1 MKKLISIILSSLII
15 LNTFGFNIIIFFL
28 IQESRTENLEI
39 IEEHPETIAGK
50 NIIIFS
56 LRDDRPV
63 FINPKEIRYG
73 NELYDIVYKKDN
85 GSDTILYCINDRK
98 ENELH
103 TAFRSL
109 NDMNDSPASVPDHL
123 TVNILK
129 NLLKNYLP
137 NPIDHPIKNFNT
149 RQYCLKSFGS
159 VPIVIPEK
167 IYPPPQL
174 HIISC

>member
-1 MKKLISIILSSLII
+1 MKKLISIILSLLII
-15 LNTFGFNIIIFFL
+15 LNTFGFNIIIIFL
-28 IQESRTENLEI
+28 IQESRTENFEI
-39 IEEHPETIAGK
+39 IEEHPETIARK

-56 LRDDRPV
+56 LKDDRPV

-73 NELYDIVYKKDN
+73 NELYDIVYKKDDGN
-85 GSDTILYCINDRK
+85 DTKLYCVNDK
-98 ENELH
+98 EESELH

-109 NDMNDSPASVPDHL
+109 NDLNDSPASVPDHL
-123 TVNILK
+123 AVTILK

-137 NPIDHPIKNFNT
+137 NPVSHLIENFNI

-159 VPIVIPEK
+159 VPLVIPERN
-167 IYPPPQL
+167 YPPPQL